1 MPGRAPGQTPAARR
15 APLVVDQ
22 AKVPNWQKA
31 DVATLEGAA
40 KEERPI
46 VLYFADEADSDFAV
60 YGDEVTALSKDNAVF
75 IKFAHNADRE
85 KSPWAAD
92 SIVPVNKLLTD
103 NPAREYNV
111 PVGKATMVVC
121 DWYGNEYFR
130 PSSHSNADQIKRFL
144 DQVGTRADGINKKLE
159 KKLTKA
165 QKSHEKKDVRR
176 TIKDLKDNFETGLY
190 GLPAQESSVK
200 LYREIMQEGRDKL
213 ATLVEKGD
221 SDGIKGLMKDFNDTE
236 LEKEPE
242 EALKNPVTQAKA
254 EK

>member
-1 MPGRAPGQTPAARR
+1 MPGRAPGQIPAARR
-15 APLVVDQ
+15 APVVVDQ
-22 AKVPNWQKA
+22 TKVPNWQKA

-46 VLYFADEADSDFAV
+46 ILYFADEADSDFAV
-60 YGDEVTALSKDNAVF
+60 YGDEVTTLSKENAVF

-92 SIVPVNKLLTD
+92 SVIPVNKLLTD

-111 PVGKATMVVC
+111 PVGKATMIVC
-121 DWYGNEYFR
+121 DWHGNEYFR
-130 PSSHSNADQIKRFL
+130 PNSHNNADQIKRFL
-144 DQVGTRADGINKKLE
+144 EQVTDRVDRANKGLE
-159 KKLTKA
+159 KDLKKA
-165 QKSHEKKDVRR
+165 QKYHEKKDVRR
-176 TIKDLKDNFETGLY
+176 TIKYLKDNFETGLY

-221 SDGIKGLMKDFNDTE
+221 SDGIKGLMKEFDDTE
-236 LEKEPE
+236 LEKEAE
-242 EALKNPVTQAKA
+242 EALKNPVTQADKG
-254 EK
+254 K